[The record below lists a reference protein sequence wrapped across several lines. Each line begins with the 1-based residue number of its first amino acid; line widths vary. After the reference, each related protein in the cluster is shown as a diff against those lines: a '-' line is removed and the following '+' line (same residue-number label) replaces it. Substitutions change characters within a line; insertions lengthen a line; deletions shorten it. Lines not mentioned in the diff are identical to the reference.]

1 MQNTTIF
8 ANSVRKRDI
17 MGIVERKLRQ
27 KEEVRAAILDTAW
40 QLVKKEGW
48 QQLSIRKIADAIEY
62 SVPVIYD
69 HFENKEA
76 ILFEIGKQGFQL
88 LSRKMQQAKDKHTDP
103 AEQLKAM
110 ADAYWNFAFK
120 NKEYYQLMFGLG
132 MPCCEVE
139 KNMPEKTYFRNLVMG
154 SIDEIIKKN
163 KVPAKNAC
171 LKYHTFWSVIH
182 GLISIKMMR
191 GSDAPDDLNKMVLDD
206 AVEGIIRNLER

>member
-1 MQNTTIF
+1 
-8 ANSVRKRDI
+8 
-17 MGIVERKLRQ
+17 
-27 KEEVRAAILDTAW
+27 
-40 QLVKKEGW
+40 
-48 QQLSIRKIADAIEY
+48 
-62 SVPVIYD
+62 
-69 HFENKEA
+69 
-76 ILFEIGKQGFQL
+76 
-88 LSRKMQQAKDKHTDP
+88 MQQAKDKHTDP

-139 KNMPEKTYFRNLVMG
+139 KNMPEKTDFRNLVME
-154 SIDEIIKKN
+154 SINEIIKKN
-163 KVPAKNAC
+163 KVATTNAC

-182 GLISIKMMR
+182 GLISMKMMR

>member
-1 MQNTTIF
+1 
-8 ANSVRKRDI
+8 
-17 MGIVERKLRQ
+17 MGIAERKIRQ

-76 ILFEIGKQGFQL
+76 ILLEIGKQGFQL
-88 LSRKMQQAKDKHTDP
+88 LSKKMQQAKDKHKDP
-103 AEQLKAM
+103 ADQLKAM

-120 NKEYYQLMFGLG
+120 NQEYYQLMFGLG
-132 MPCCEVE
+132 MPCCEIE
-139 KNMPEKTYFRNLVMG
+139 KDMPEKVYFRDLVMG
-154 SIDEIIKKN
+154 PIDELIKKN
-163 KVPAKNAC
+163 KVPATNAC

-191 GSDAPDDLNKMVLDD
+191 GPEVADELNKMVMDD
-206 AVEGIIRNLER
+206 AVAGIIKNLER